1 MKQSGFTVRELLA
14 SARSGGGRVP
24 GASRVLLARQQRR
37 TPHPFLPMRCL
48 ATSTLGEQDN
58 AKIGSDGD
66 LSNESDTYE
75 PCAGGK
81 LLMGAAQN
89 AG

>member
-1 MKQSGFTVRELLA
+1 
-14 SARSGGGRVP
+14 
-24 GASRVLLARQQRR
+24 
-37 TPHPFLPMRCL
+37 MRCL

-75 PCAGGK
+75 PRAGGK